1 MTSSSLTAVNYL
13 EIRAV
18 VPGMRTS
25 FDGTDPATG
34 TAVRISVYCGHLAL
48 ARNSGFRGVVSAG
61 ALQPVSFYLP
71 DGRLTQV
78 PTALAV
84 ELSVRRFTSLG
95 SVDRLDVG
103 VSEEQVTAAT
113 DPRDG
118 GQWLY
123 VTFRTPIQSHDV
135 LELNYRVTVQTIMG

>member
-1 MTSSSLTAVNYL
+1 VNYL

-18 VPGMRTS
+18 VPGLRTS

-34 TAVRISVYCGHLAL
+34 TAVRIAVYSGHVAL
-48 ARNSGFRGVVSAG
+48 ARNSGFRGVVNAG
-61 ALQPVSFYLP
+61 TLQPVSFYLP
-71 DGRLTQV
+71 DGRLTQA

-84 ELSVRRFTSLG
+84 ELSVRRFTSVG

-103 VSEEQVTAAT
+103 VCKEQVTAAA

-123 VTFRTPIQSHDV
+123 VTFHTPIQSHDV
-135 LELNYRVTVQTIMG
+135 LELNYRVTVHTTQG

>member
-1 MTSSSLTAVNYL
+1 VNYL

-18 VPGMRTS
+18 VPGARTS

-34 TAVRISVYCGHLAL
+34 AAVRFAVYSGHVAL
-48 ARNSGFRGVVSAG
+48 ARSSGFRGAIG
-61 ALQPVSFYLP
+61 PGTLQPVSFYLP
-71 DGRLTQV
+71 DGRLTQA

-95 SVDRLDVG
+95 SVDRLDLG
-103 VSEEQVTAAT
+103 VANEQVTAAP

-118 GQWLY
+118 GHWLC
-123 VTFRTPIQSHDV
+123 VAFHTPIQSHDV
-135 LELNYRVTVQTIMG
+135 LELNYRVTVQTARG